1 MRFFRQDLHT
11 LTGAYALDALD
22 PGRELTRFNRH
33 LSRCQSCS
41 AEVRGFREVAT
52 AMAFAATTEPP
63 PEMRDRVLAA
73 VARTR
78 QVPPEIR
85 THAAGP
91 RRNRGTAPW
100 IPWLSGVVATAG
112 IAIAVFFGL
121 AQAHTQDQLNAARAQ
136 NHTLAEAQARVER
149 ALDAARQHDQALAEI
164 LGAPHVTLLSRGTSK
179 GGVAVVVLDAATRKL
194 VVATSG
200 LPVLPAGQVYQ
211 LWLIGPVR
219 IVSAGLLPTAR
230 AGVTTPVVA
239 TGIVKGDKLGL
250 TVEPAP
256 GSKQPT
262 TTPILALPLP
272 V

>member
-11 LTGAYALDALD
+11 LAGAYALDALD
-22 PGRELTRFNRH
+22 SASEVTRFNRH
-33 LSRCQSCS
+33 LTRCQSCAS
-41 AEVRGFREVAT
+41 EVRGFHEVAT

-63 PEMRDRVLAA
+63 PEMRDQVLAA

-78 QVPPEIR
+78 QLAPEIR
-85 THAAGP
+85 THARP
-91 RRNRGTAPW
+91 RRTRGTAPW
-100 IPWLSGVVATAG
+100 LPWLSGAVATAA
-112 IAIAVFFGL
+112 IAVAVFFGFT
-121 AQAHTQDQLNAARAQ
+121 QAHTQDELNQARAQ
-136 NHTLAEAQARVER
+136 NQSLATAQARVE
-149 ALDAARQHDQALAEI
+149 AELTQAKQHDQALAQV
-164 LGAPHVTLLSRGTSK
+164 LGAPHVTLLSHSTSK

-200 LPVLPAGQVYQ
+200 LPALPPGKVYQ
-211 LWLIGPVR
+211 LWLIGPVK
-219 IVSAGLLPTAR
+219 IVSAGLLPSAQ

-250 TVEPAP
+250 TVEPAG

-262 TTPILALPLP
+262 TTPIVALPLP